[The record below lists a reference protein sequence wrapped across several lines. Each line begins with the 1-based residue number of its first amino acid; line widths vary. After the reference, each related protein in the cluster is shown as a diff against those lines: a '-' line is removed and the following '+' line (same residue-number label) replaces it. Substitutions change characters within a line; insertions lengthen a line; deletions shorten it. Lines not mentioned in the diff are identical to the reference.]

1 VTNPTTFSYDFSVN
15 PAPGR
20 KDSVPEFFA
29 VDALSEWPLGSNQV
43 SVRNPRNGRELTVPG
58 DHSSTLVAH
67 CSVFRTLD
75 EHVAELMAGSDGA
88 PARAAAIRKVV
99 ESFRDGGLTISAA
112 EICGELAPTPGAAPI
127 VEKPVVVIIT
137 CDRPQVLPR
146 LLNSI
151 LASCDLG
158 AVDSL
163 FVVDDSRS
171 AENGTANR
179 ELTLAADREA
189 SIDCHYFGGA
199 EVRELTENLISELPQ
214 HEEALRFLLDRDRWK
229 DQKSYGLARNFS
241 HLLSVGKP
249 VVVFDDDALC
259 EAYDPPFPAAG
270 VAFNTGQQE
279 VAFYAN
285 HEEWR
290 QGLARS
296 SLDPV
301 AGHMR
306 CLGLA
311 LPDALSVLGLE
322 QLAQESLRPAPVAFA
337 RSLSRDSRVLV
348 TECGSL
354 GDPGTGT
361 NRWLAKISAASRE
374 RLLAREDG
382 LRQALE
388 NRCCWLGRERPEF
401 HPRSKISQ
409 VTGFDNRMFLPP
421 YFPIDRGED
430 GLFGKFVEF
439 IYPSD
444 VTLVYPWAVPHLPI
458 PERKWTEQENRYS
471 IGARFPA
478 TLHEDLLRNSK
489 DCLAANVADRLAFLG
504 RLFEDLAAAPDTV
517 LLERLAHNRH
527 AYRASQI
534 RMLKERMA
542 EASALPAD
550 WRNYVEDAMWQVESS
565 SFGELSIEKLK
576 GSIGNLE
583 GPELIQFWRDAWRSF
598 GCSLTAWAD
607 IREAAQ
613 KIVAEEYG

>member
-29 VDALSEWPLGSNQV
+29 VDALSAWPLGSNQV

-137 CDRPQVLPR
+137 CDRPQVLQR

-301 AGHMR
+301 AGHMVPR
-306 CLGLA
+306 AGASGRAVGAGPGTAGTGIPASGAGRFCPLA
-311 LPDALSVLGLE
+311 EPGFPRAGYRMRFPRRSGHRD
-322 QLAQESLRPAPVAFA
+322 QPLAGQHSRGFA
-337 RSLSRDSRVLV
+337 RALAGAR
-348 TECGSL
+348 G
-354 GDPGTGT
+354 
-361 NRWLAKISAASRE
+361 WLAASPGE
-374 RLLAREDG
+374 PLLLAGPRAAGIPSPQQDFTGHG
-382 LRQALE
+382 L
-388 NRCCWLGRERPEF
+388 
-401 HPRSKISQ
+401 
-409 VTGFDNRMFLPP
+409 
-421 YFPIDRGED
+421 
-430 GLFGKFVEF
+430 
-439 IYPSD
+439 
-444 VTLVYPWAVPHLPI
+444 
-458 PERKWTEQENRYS
+458 
-471 IGARFPA
+471 
-478 TLHEDLLRNSK
+478 
-489 DCLAANVADRLAFLG
+489 
-504 RLFEDLAAAPDTV
+504 
-517 LLERLAHNRH
+517 
-527 AYRASQI
+527 
-534 RMLKERMA
+534 
-542 EASALPAD
+542 
-550 WRNYVEDAMWQVESS
+550 
-565 SFGELSIEKLK
+565 
-576 GSIGNLE
+576 
-583 GPELIQFWRDAWRSF
+583 
-598 GCSLTAWAD
+598 
-607 IREAAQ
+607 
-613 KIVAEEYG
+613 